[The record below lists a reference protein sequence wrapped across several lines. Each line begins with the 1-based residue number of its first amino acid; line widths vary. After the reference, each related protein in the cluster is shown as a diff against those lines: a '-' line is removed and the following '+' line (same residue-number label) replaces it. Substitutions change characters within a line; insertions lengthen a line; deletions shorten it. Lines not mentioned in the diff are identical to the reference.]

1 MTGNMRWIHTRNFDL
16 MGKTSDD
23 NVTPDALAAHLVGLM
38 KGDSIFDEFLDS
50 LEGEWL
56 TYWAEDTEGLDNDK
70 KIERVDEILEQL
82 YNYAD
87 SERIAL

>member
-16 MGKTSDD
+16 MGKTMDEEMTPTRLISE
-23 NVTPDALAAHLVGLM
+23 VTALM
-38 KGDSIFDEFLDS
+38 TGDSIFDEFMEDIDGDLFKHFTEDTADMS
-50 LEGEWL
+50 EYERTEQADALLEG
-56 TYWAEDTEGLDNDK
+56 
-70 KIERVDEILEQL
+70 L